1 MSGDVM
7 CDEKGFCVQREG
19 ERCVIDATGVYYRQL
34 NEQVR
39 AALAHGVTD
48 IEVVQVRGQRYIA
61 TAVEGDVRFT
71 VRGVPG
77 QDLGAFMRGPTIHVH
92 GNAQDGVGNT
102 MDGGRIVIHGMAGD
116 VLGYAMRDGRI
127 LVRGDVGYRVGIHM
141 KAYMDRVPVI
151 VVGGKAGDFLGEY
164 MAGGAI
170 ILLGMHSGMAD
181 APITGRNLGTGMH
194 GGVIYLRGRVP
205 EYQLGPGL
213 SMEPVD
219 GADLE
224 FLRGHIADFA
234 AEFAG
239 EFGVGLGGNESEGQ
253 AAPVDAAAL
262 SAAILSEPF
271 VKIRPFSHRPYGNM
285 YVGTN

>member
-1 MSGDVM
+1 MSADVLH
-7 CDEKGFCVQREG
+7 DKTIRPAPREG
-19 ERCVIDATGVYYRQL
+19 ARQTIDAAGIYYRQL
-34 NEQVR
+34 NER
-39 AALAHGVTD
+39 IHAALEHGVTD
-48 IEVVQVRGQRYIA
+48 IELVQVRGQRYIA
-61 TAVEGDVRFT
+61 AAVTGEVRFT

-77 QDLGAFMRGPTIHVH
+77 QDLGAFMRGPTIHVL

-170 ILLGMHSGMAD
+170 ILLGMDSGMPD

-219 GADLE
+219 EADLE
-224 FLRGHIADFA
+224 FLRGHVADFA
-234 AEFAG
+234 AEFQGA
-239 EFGVGLGGNESEGQ
+239 FGGG
-253 AAPVDAAAL
+253 AKTDPAVLA
-262 SAAILSEPF
+262 AAILSEPF
-271 VKIRPFSHRPYGNM
+271 MKIRPFSHRPYGNM